1 MCEGGG
7 GMKLQ
12 LGVLFGGASVEH
24 EISIISA
31 IQAMNHLDQDRYHVI
46 PIYIAKDHQLYHSSM
61 LTDVKNFRDL
71 DQLCAKLTP
80 VAFYRKGNQCVL
92 KSSSLFHK
100 DIVID
105 LVLPI
110 MHGTFGEDGTLQG
123 YLRMLKIPFCACE
136 LSAAVLGQDKELMK
150 QILEAHQLPIVPWFA
165 VEKNKLDE
173 ASLIKQCDE
182 IGWPLIIKP
191 ASLGS
196 SVGIHVAAT
205 VDQLNE
211 GLADAFQYDSHVVIE
226 HAVTQMREFNC
237 ALIGDEEE
245 VTLSCIEEVLKG
257 DEILSYKDKYE
268 GNGKSKGIV
277 STGRKIP
284 ADLSIEQQEIIEIL
298 ARKAFHALR
307 GFGIARIDFLM
318 DSETQDI
325 YINEINT
332 IPGSLSF
339 YLFEPKGIAFAQL
352 LDQLIQL
359 TLKRQRKQAQ
369 MICSYA
375 TNVLSAY
382 SGGSKMIK

>member
-226 HAVTQMREFNC
+226 HAVTKMREFNC

-245 VTLSCIEEVLKG
+245 ETLSCIEEVLKG

-318 DSETQDI
+318 DSDTQDI